1 MEYVPIWNMSIL
13 LLDHNRSKNVME
25 KHVLPD
31 QTGFLSGQNL
41 SLASQMTCLL
51 TKLIS
56 RLVSLFC
63 SKDERNKMAKNVW
76 HSASILGFSSM
87 AYHGLSSYI
96 GCEPTPHPSD
106 FIVILVQFVS
116 ACLFRKQKL
125 CAFSKVKLLIKFT
138 VFGELYLKPQCSIA
152 LQSH

>member
-1 MEYVPIWNMSIL
+1 
-13 LLDHNRSKNVME
+13 ME

-56 RLVSLFC
+56 RLVRLF
-63 SKDERNKMAKNVW
+63 SPKVERIWMAKNVW

-87 AYHGLSSYI
+87 ADHLLSSL
-96 GCEPTPHPSD
+96 PAHPPSPGSAGRACSQASD

-116 ACLFRKQKL
+116 ACLFHKQKL

-138 VFGELYLKPQCSIA
+138 VFRELYLKPR
-152 LQSH
+152 